1 MSYERSGAWTVDH
14 AVRVLATGC
23 AERQRPVPPVG
34 ALVLGADSVTL
45 RLTTPDEAPP
55 PGWTVAD
62 SGRTWVS
69 PVDRLEAAA
78 PDDRIPEPYPL
89 LVSAGAIGAG
99 RLLLNLAEAYGLISI
114 EGDLELARSLMRSWS
129 RRLTTSP
136 WAAGAT
142 VIRVGFPPDPGFTG
156 WDVSRLAVAV
166 GVLDESPD
174 GGILFFAERPLGRDL
189 YQVEKLL
196 SEPDRRWSVVAVNA
210 EDATWR
216 FTVRMDGNLDT
227 GLLTEAVR
235 LV

>member
-1 MSYERSGAWTVDH
+1 MNHERSGAWTVDH

-23 AERQRPVPPVG
+23 AGRQRPVPPVG
-34 ALVLGADSVTL
+34 AVVLGAESVTV

-62 SGRTWVS
+62 DGRTWVS
-69 PVDRLEAAA
+69 PLTWLRTVA
-78 PDDRIPEPYPL
+78 PDDRIREPYPL
-89 LVSAGAIGAG
+89 LVSAGTVGEG
-99 RLLLNLAEAYGLISI
+99 RLLVNLAEAYGLISI

-136 WAAGAT
+136 WSAGAT
-142 VIRVGFPPDPGFTG
+142 VIRVGFPSDPGFTG
-156 WDVSRLAVAV
+156 WDVSRLSVAV

-174 GGILFFAERPLGRDL
+174 GGVLFFAERPLGRDL

-210 EDATWR
+210 GEATWR
-216 FTVRMDGNLDT
+216 FTVRVDGTVDT
-227 GLLTEAVR
+227 GLLAETVR

>member
-1 MSYERSGAWTVDH
+1 VSYERSGAWTVDH
-14 AVRVLATGC
+14 ALRVLATGC
-23 AERQRPVPPVG
+23 AEWQRPVP
-34 ALVLGADSVTL
+34 ALGAVILGPASVAL

-55 PGWTVAD
+55 TGWTV
-62 SGRTWVS
+62 SEYGRMWTTPLEWVQT
-69 PVDRLEAAA
+69 AAV
-78 PDDRIPEPYPL
+78 DDRIPEPYPL
-89 LVSAGAIGAG
+89 LVSAGIVGAG

-136 WAAGAT
+136 WSAGAT
-142 VIRVGFPPDPGFTG
+142 VIRVGFPSDPGFTG
-156 WDVSRLAVAV
+156 WDVSRLSVAV

-174 GGILFFAERPLGRDL
+174 GGVLFFAERPLGRDL

-210 EDATWR
+210 GEATWR
-216 FTVRMDGNLDT
+216 FTVRVDGTVDT
-227 GLLTEAVR
+227 GLLAETVR